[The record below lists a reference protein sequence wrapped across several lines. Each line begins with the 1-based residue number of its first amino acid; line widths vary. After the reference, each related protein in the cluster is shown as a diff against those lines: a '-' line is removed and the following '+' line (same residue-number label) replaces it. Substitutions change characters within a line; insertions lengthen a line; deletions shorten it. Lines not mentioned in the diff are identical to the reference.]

1 MNRQSNKI
9 TALYCRVGGSCGD
22 MDGLIRRNQM
32 ERLAGYAAERGLQN
46 PEFFCDWGFLG
57 TTPERP
63 EYQRMLREIDAGNVS
78 DLVVVNLDRLWRE
91 REAGYE
97 FFRSVLPNHGVTL
110 HILQDNSISTPQ
122 DLKDAAARYEELL
135 TLFQLEAREGG
146 GSDGSSYQKHCGEM
160 GGSLC
165 PSFPR

>member
-9 TALYCRVGGSCGD
+9 TALYCRGGGSCGD

-135 TLFQLEAREGG
+135 TLFQLESQRGG
-146 GSDGSSYQKHCGEM
+146 RK
-160 GGSLC
+160 
-165 PSFPR
+165 

>member
-122 DLKDAAARYEELL
+122 NLKDAAARYEELL
-135 TLFQLEAREGG
+135 TLFQLESQRGG
-146 GSDGSSYQKHCGEM
+146 RK
-160 GGSLC
+160 
-165 PSFPR
+165 

>member
-32 ERLAGYAAERGLQN
+32 ERLSEYAAGHELQN
-46 PEFFCDWGFLG
+46 PEFFCDWGITG

-63 EYQRMLREIDAGNVS
+63 EYQRMLREIEAGNVS
-78 DLVVVNLDRLWRE
+78 DLIVVSINRLWRE
-91 REAGYE
+91 WETGYE
-97 FFRSVLPNHGVTL
+97 FFRSVLPSHGVTL

-122 DLKDAAARYEELL
+122 DLKDAAARYEKLL
-135 TLFQLEAREGG
+135 ALFQLESQRGG
-146 GSDGSSYQKHCGEM
+146 RK
-160 GGSLC
+160 
-165 PSFPR
+165 

>member
-1 MNRQSNKI
+1 MNRQSSKI

-32 ERLAGYAAERGLQN
+32 ERLFEYAAGHELQN
-46 PEFFCDWGFLG
+46 PEFFCDWGITG

-63 EYQRMLREIDAGNVS
+63 EYQRMLREIEAGNVS
-78 DLVVVNLDRLWRE
+78 DLIVVSINRLWRE
-91 REAGYE
+91 WETGYE

-110 HILQDNSISTPQ
+110 HILQENSISTPQ

-135 TLFQLEAREGG
+135 ALFQLESQRGG
-146 GSDGSSYQKHCGEM
+146 RK
-160 GGSLC
+160 
-165 PSFPR
+165 

>member
-9 TALYCRVGGSCGD
+9 TALYCRVGSSCGD

-135 TLFQLEAREGG
+135 TLFQLESQRGG
-146 GSDGSSYQKHCGEM
+146 RK
-160 GGSLC
+160 
-165 PSFPR
+165 

>member
-63 EYQRMLREIDAGNVS
+63 EYQRMLREIDG
-78 DLVVVNLDRLWRE
+78 
-91 REAGYE
+91 
-97 FFRSVLPNHGVTL
+97 RSTRGMY
-110 HILQDNSISTPQ
+110 QIS
-122 DLKDAAARYEELL
+122 LL
-135 TLFQLEAREGG
+135 
-146 GSDGSSYQKHCGEM
+146 
-160 GGSLC
+160 
-165 PSFPR
+165 

>member
-1 MNRQSNKI
+1 MNRQSSKI

-32 ERLAGYAAERGLQN
+32 ERLFEYAAGHELQN
-46 PEFFCDWGFLG
+46 PEFFCDWGITG

-63 EYQRMLREIDAGNVS
+63 EYQRMLREIEAGNVS
-78 DLVVVNLDRLWRE
+78 DLIVVSINRLWRE
-91 REAGYE
+91 WETGYE
-97 FFRSVLPNHGVTL
+97 FFRSVLPSHGVTL

-135 TLFQLEAREGG
+135 ALFQLESQRGG
-146 GSDGSSYQKHCGEM
+146 RK
-160 GGSLC
+160 
-165 PSFPR
+165 

>member
-63 EYQRMLREIDAGNVS
+63 EYQRMLREIDVGNVS

-110 HILQDNSISTPQ
+110 HILQENSISTPQ

-135 TLFQLEAREGG
+135 ALFQLESQRGG
-146 GSDGSSYQKHCGEM
+146 RK
-160 GGSLC
+160 
-165 PSFPR
+165 

>member
-32 ERLAGYAAERGLQN
+32 ERLAGYAARHGLQN
-46 PEFFCDWGFLG
+46 SEFFCDWGIPG

-63 EYQRMLREIDAGNVS
+63 EYQRMLREIEAGNVS
-78 DLVVVNLDRLWRE
+78 DLIVVSINRLWRE
-91 REAGYE
+91 WEAGYE
-97 FFRSVLPNHGVTL
+97 FFCSVLPNHDVTL

-122 DLKDAAARYEELL
+122 DLKDTAARYEELL
-135 TLFQLEAREGG
+135 ALFQLESQRGG
-146 GSDGSSYQKHCGEM
+146 RK
-160 GGSLC
+160 
-165 PSFPR
+165 